1 MGISRAEVCHPEG
14 SVLPVGGIGGTGI
27 ELQAVLLPLGDV
39 GGGTGH
45 GRPGQFCGAVV
56 DIDIRQAG
64 LLTSA
69 SRGCHED
76 IRSQPAGGEHGRGTL
91 RYAAGGGQIHHL
103 LSVAVESALT
113 IRLLGQ
119 EDGLLQIRGDLQL
132 PDAVG
137 GQQVGQ
143 QPRQLAALQPR
154 QSVPALIQLLR
165 VTQAAQGGVHGA
177 GDGLGRPVLLLV
189 LEEDLPIIL
198 APEEGELSLRQ
209 GTGEGLGGQGLTVC
223 VKYAVGAGGRCRD
236 HGGIE
241 GGLAGPIGDLI
252 AGVHG

>member
-56 DIDIRQAG
+56 TIDIRQAG
-64 LLTSA
+64 FLTSVI
-69 SRGCHED
+69 RGCHED

-113 IRLLGQ
+113 IRLPGQ

-165 VTQAAQGGVHGA
+165 VTQAAQDGVHGA

-223 VKYAVGAGGRCRD
+223 VKTESGCIDFAVG
-236 HGGIE
+236 
-241 GGLAGPIGDLI
+241 
-252 AGVHG
+252 VW

>member
-1 MGISRAEVCHPEG
+1 M
-14 SVLPVGGIGGTGI
+14 
-27 ELQAVLLPLGDV
+27 
-39 GGGTGH
+39 
-45 GRPGQFCGAVV
+45 
-56 DIDIRQAG
+56 
-64 LLTSA
+64 
-69 SRGCHED
+69 
-76 IRSQPAGGEHGRGTL
+76 
-91 RYAAGGGQIHHL
+91 
-103 LSVAVESALT
+103 
-113 IRLLGQ
+113 
-119 EDGLLQIRGDLQL
+119 LQIRGDLQL

-165 VTQAAQGGVHGA
+165 VTQAAQDGLRGA

-189 LEEDLPIIL
+189 LEEDLPTIL

-236 HGGIE
+236 HGGME
-241 GGLAGPIGDLI
+241 GGLTGPIGDLI